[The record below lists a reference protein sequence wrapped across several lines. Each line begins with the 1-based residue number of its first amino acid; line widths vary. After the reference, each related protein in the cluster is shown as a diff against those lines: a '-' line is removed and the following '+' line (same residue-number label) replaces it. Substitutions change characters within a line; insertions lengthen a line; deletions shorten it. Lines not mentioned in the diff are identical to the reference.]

1 MCFSIDP
8 HGIESN
14 RTTLVESGALEV
26 LVGVLK
32 DPDNREKSHR
42 YAAVSI
48 CELISGSGMCDEVI
62 QGYIEKTQEFNG
74 AGLTRCCRFVD
85 TRRRQ
90 VVQYGILE
98 PLTRFLV
105 KVEPANELQ
114 YWSLMVVHQL
124 TACGKDS
131 FECWKHILHGN

>member
-1 MCFSIDP
+1 MQGD
-8 HGIESN
+8 
-14 RTTLVESGALEV
+14 LEN
-26 LVGVLK
+26 K
-32 DPDNREKSHR
+32 
-42 YAAVSI
+42 
-48 CELISGSGMCDEVI
+48 
-62 QGYIEKTQEFNG
+62 QEYNG
-74 AGLTRCCRFVD
+74 PRLTKCYRFVD

-90 VVQYGILE
+90 VVQYGILD

-131 FECWKHILHGN
+131 FKCWKHILHGNQG